1 MAEEEGIPYSIIK
14 ENGEVSKSS
23 RDYTG
28 RGVA

>member
-23 RDYTG
+23 REYTG
-28 RGVA
+28 KGTA